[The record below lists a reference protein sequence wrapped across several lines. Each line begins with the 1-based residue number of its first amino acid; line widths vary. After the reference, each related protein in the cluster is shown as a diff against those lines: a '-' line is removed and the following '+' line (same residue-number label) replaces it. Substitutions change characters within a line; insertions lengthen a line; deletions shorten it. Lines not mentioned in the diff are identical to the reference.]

1 MGNKQTLIDRL
12 VLYEG
17 YTNPKALQIVNTVF
31 DAMKRA
37 LREGR
42 PIEIEGLG
50 KLVVFTHKQKR
61 RVERNLKNQVDSLRT
76 VPRKPKTVKLRSRID
91 LSYKEK

>member
-17 YTNPKALQIVNTVF
+17 YTNSKALEIVNAVF

-37 LREGR
+37 LCEGR
-42 PIEIEGLG
+42 RIRIEVLG
-50 KLVVFTHKQKR
+50 ELVVFTRKQQR
-61 RVERNLKNQVDSLRT
+61 RIARNLKNQVASIRS

>member
-17 YTNPKALQIVNTVF
+17 YTNPKALQIVNALLN
-31 DAMKRA
+31 AMKRA
-37 LREGR
+37 LGEGR
-42 PIEIEGLG
+42 SVQIEGLG
-50 KLVVFTHKQKR
+50 ELVVFTHKQKR
-61 RVERNLKNQVDSLRT
+61 RIERNLKNQVASLRS